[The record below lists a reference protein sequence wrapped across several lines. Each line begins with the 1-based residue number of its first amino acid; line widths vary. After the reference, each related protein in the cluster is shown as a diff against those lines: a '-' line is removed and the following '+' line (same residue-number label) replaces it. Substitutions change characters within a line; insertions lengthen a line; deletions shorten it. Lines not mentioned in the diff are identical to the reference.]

1 MSSGEWRTREGEY
14 DKERDGDGTLG
25 LNEISSS
32 ESSEIAF
39 RPIAPSFARLPE
51 ELDFNWA
58 EGTDKEG
65 SVYPDY
71 RTYAFAVR
79 FFFFRIIL
87 ENFSCIF
94 SRERNGKRERERRRK
109 KEKAVKIS
117 ETRKRRRGETEM
129 EIVATDAHPRILS
142 PSFFHHFFPRS
153 QHP

>member
-1 MSSGEWRTREGEY
+1 MSEGEY
-14 DKERDGDGTLG
+14 DKGRNGDGTLG

-32 ESSEIAF
+32 GSSEIAF
-39 RPIAPSFARLPE
+39 QPIAPSFARLPE

-71 RTYAFAVR
+71 RTYAFAVL

-94 SRERNGKRERERRRK
+94 SMEREKKREKERDEGK
-109 KEKAVKIS
+109 K
-117 ETRKRRRGETEM
+117 
-129 EIVATDAHPRILS
+129 
-142 PSFFHHFFPRS
+142 
-153 QHP
+153 

>member
-1 MSSGEWRTREGEY
+1 MSGGEWRTREGEY
-14 DKERDGDGTLG
+14 DKGRDGDGTLG

-32 ESSEIAF
+32 GSSEIAF

-79 FFFFRIIL
+79 FFFFFRIIL

-94 SRERNGKRERERRRK
+94 SMERNGKREKERRRK

-117 ETRKRRRGETEM
+117 ETRKRRGETEM
-129 EIVATDAHPRILS
+129 EIVATDAHPRILF

-153 QHP
+153 QLP

>member
-1 MSSGEWRTREGEY
+1 MSGGEWRTREGEY
-14 DKERDGDGTLG
+14 DKGRDGDGTLG

-32 ESSEIAF
+32 GSSEIAF

-71 RTYAFAVR
+71 RTYAF

-94 SRERNGKRERERRRK
+94 SMERKRKRERERRRK
-109 KEKAVKIS
+109 KKKAVKIS
-117 ETRKRRRGETEM
+117 ETRKRRGGETEM
-129 EIVATDAHPRILS
+129 EIVATDAHP
-142 PSFFHHFFPRS
+142 
-153 QHP
+153 

>member
-129 EIVATDAHPRILS
+129 EIVATDAHPRILF

-153 QHP
+153 QLP